1 MLTAFPLL
9 LIPVLVYNLFAIIG
23 LFSGNPEAAYNTMTA
38 VMFNIPMPS
47 PGAKWAVSLGD
58 VILLGSLI
66 CLFFELLK
74 STQSDNVAIVNHS
87 LSMILFVVCLVEFLL
102 LRSFATSTFFLMTIM
117 TMMDV
122 LAGFIV
128 TAVSARK
135 DIDFGGR

>member
-1 MLTAFPLL
+1 M
-9 LIPVLVYNLFAIIG
+9 
-23 LFSGNPEAAYNTMTA
+23 
-38 VMFNIPMPS
+38 
-47 PGAKWAVSLGD
+47 
-58 VILLGSLI
+58 
-66 CLFFELLK
+66 LK

-102 LRSFATSTFFLMTIM
+102 MRPFATSTFFLMTIM